1 MQIHFDRASSLELQT
16 SNLGDRYKV
25 KEDST
30 DELLLTAARQGNQQA
45 FLLLFKRYRTR
56 IFRFVYR
63 LTGSE
68 KAAENITHD
77 CFLSLV
83 GTQEDSEPKGI
94 SILIDLYSRAR
105 RLGIEYEQDRVN
117 DKLQVGG
124 VEEEPVETVKKSI
137 NDLPL
142 TERETLILFEYER
155 LSIREIATIVEV
167 NDEVVRTRLRRAR
180 QKLRAVLSRQ
190 SQEAAKQ
197 SNAMDQ

>member
-1 MQIHFDRASSLELQT
+1 M
-16 SNLGDRYKV
+16 

-63 LTGSE
+63 LAGSE

-83 GTQEDSEPKGI
+83 GTPEDSEPKGI

-105 RLGIEYEQDRVN
+105 RLAIEYEQDRVN

-124 VEEEPVETVKKSI
+124 VEEEPVETVKQSI
-137 NDLPL
+137 NDLPV

-167 NDEVVRTRLRRAR
+167 NDEVVRTRLNRAR

-197 SNAMDQ
+197 INAMDQ